1 MRTCLARIRLL
12 AVMSILLVALPKS
25 IAQQS
30 DPVLYK
36 IKPQWVKDTGFWYSK
51 PTSKGQR
58 QFVWVE
64 PAEKKI
70 LRADSLEELEKL
82 AGWSLSQISA
92 SGRIEPSE
100 TLYDAR
106 IDP

>member
-1 MRTCLARIRLL
+1 MRTCLARIQLL
-12 AVMSILLVALPKS
+12 AVMSILIVVSPKS

-30 DPVLYK
+30 DPILYK
-36 IKPQWVKDTGFWYSK
+36 IKPQWVKDKGFWYSK

-70 LRADSLEELEKL
+70 LRADSLDELEKI
-82 AGWSLSQISA
+82 AGWSLAQISA
-92 SGRIEPSE
+92 PGRIEPSE
-100 TLYDAR
+100 TLDEAR
-106 IDP
+106 PI